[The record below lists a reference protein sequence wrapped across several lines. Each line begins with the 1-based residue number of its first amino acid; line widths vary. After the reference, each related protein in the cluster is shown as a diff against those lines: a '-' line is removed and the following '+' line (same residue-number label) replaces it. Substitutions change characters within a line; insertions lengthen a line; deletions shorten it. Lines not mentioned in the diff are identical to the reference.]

1 MIFILGIGFD
11 SSSIHIFKE
20 SFVED
25 MLGKCDEIFIMRV

>member
-11 SSSIHIFKE
+11 NSSIHIFKE

-25 MLGKCDEIFIMRV
+25 MLGNCDEKNLMRV

>member
-11 SSSIHIFKE
+11 SSPIHIFKE

-25 MLGKCDEIFIMRV
+25 RLGRRDVVMRV